1 VSKVTVVLNALKNG
15 AEIDGAMIAALVQS
29 NRDNR
34 KRMTDMHGRY
44 IGSKESIP
52 VFSREF
58 LDQSKIN
65 SKLNNDFFSDI
76 VDTKVGYLL
85 GIPIGYTYR
94 EPEPDETTGQPN
106 PIEMQ
111 NKKIIDEKL
120 QDFARRENLS
130 EVDAETAKFAAMCG
144 YGARLCYVG
153 EDGDEHIQNVYPW
166 ECIFLVDDND
176 IQRPEYAM
184 RYWEEEVPLGESIEN
199 TQTIYKAEF
208 YDSQN
213 IYYFTQVLDVL
224 NTNPTPT
231 AAQTIRFVLDPDKPK
246 NPEAHM
252 FATCPLIGFP
262 NNDEMIGDC
271 DKVLSLIDAYDRTL
285 SDLSSELEQMR
296 LAYMAI
302 YGVRP
307 DDDFLAQIKKTGTIG
322 FDDPEDRVEFI
333 QKNLNDSVIENHLN
347 RLCEDIYYFS
357 GSPNFRDQ
365 AFAGNISGV
374 ALKFKLFKLESKC
387 ISAEREF
394 QVALHQM
401 FDIIGTKWLIEA
413 VDFEPDDVEYK
424 FKRNFPLNLADEAS
438 TTSMLAGL
446 VSEET
451 RLKQLSFVPDAKKE
465 LELMKAEQAQQ
476 INLQQFANANGQN
489 GQMPQDQSGQTGQ
502 PAQPSQPAQNQGTQQ
517 GANYNSPVGNRQMDY
532 TGVK

>member
-1 VSKVTVVLNALKNG
+1 MSKVTVVLNALNNG

-85 GIPIGYTYR
+85 GIPVSYTYR
-94 EPEPDETTGQPN
+94 EPEPDESTGQPN
-106 PIEMQ
+106 PIEAQ

-130 EVDAETAKFAAMCG
+130 EVDAETAKFAAICG
-144 YGARLCYVG
+144 FGARLCFVG
-153 EDGDEHIQNVYPW
+153 EDGDEHVQNVYPW

-176 IQRPEYAM
+176 IQHPDYAL
-184 RYWEEEVPLGESIEN
+184 RYWEEEVAISGIDN
-199 TQTIYKAEF
+199 TQTIYKCEF
-208 YDSQN
+208 YDEKN
-213 IYYFTQVLDVL
+213 IYYFIQVIDTS
-224 NTNPTPT
+224 NTNPSPT
-231 AAQTIRFVLDPDKPK
+231 ASQMVTFTLDPNKP
-246 NPEAHM
+246 PQPHM

-333 QKNLNDSVIENHLN
+333 QKNLNDTVIENHLN

-401 FDIIGTKWLIEA
+401 FEIVGTKWQIEA

-451 RLKQLSFVPDAKKE
+451 RLKQLSFVPDPKKE
-465 LELMKAEQAQQ
+465 LELMKAEQQEQ
-476 INLQQFANANGQN
+476 INLQQFANANAQN
-489 GQMPQDQSGQTGQ
+489 PQEQ
-502 PAQPSQPAQNQGTQQ
+502 PAQPNAQDQGQNQVQPQPGD
-517 GANYNSPVGNRQMDY
+517 YNSPVGYRQMDY
-532 TGVK
+532 QGVK